1 MKENQ
6 NTEYVKAHKSM
17 WGADIINDLYNAG
30 TPFYY
35 PIPVDKE
42 IVVEDEVLLYDDYE
56 KIIRRNS
63 VIAVSTCQC
72 RMGQDI
78 DGSRDPNC
86 DHPMETCMT
95 TGEQAAF
102 YIENGIG
109 RQIDQE
115 EALQILRRSVEAGMV
130 LQSCH
135 TKNTEVICSCH
146 GDCCD
151 ILKSYKA
158 IGGDN
163 FNQLNIAD
171 VICHYNLQYDRDD
184 CIKCGLCKSVC
195 PMSVVT
201 MDEEGYSATGS
212 PCIRCGQCATV
223 CPSGARKLKQ
233 REGVDLTKL
242 PDALLDDYNLKAEY
256 RFRNNMIK

>member
-1 MKENQ
+1 MSRRLS
-6 NTEYVKAHKSM
+6 TVK
-17 WGADIINDLYNAG
+17 L
-30 TPFYY
+30 
-35 PIPVDKE
+35 
-42 IVVEDEVLLYDDYE
+42 
-56 KIIRRNS
+56 
-63 VIAVSTCQC
+63 C
-72 RMGQDI
+72 
-78 DGSRDPNC
+78 
-86 DHPMETCMT
+86 
-95 TGEQAAF
+95 
-102 YIENGIG
+102 

-115 EALQILRRSVEAGMV
+115 EALQILHMTSKQVWFCRAAIPKIR
-130 LQSCH
+130 
-135 TKNTEVICSCH
+135 VICSCH